1 MIMAHS
7 IKSVAQ
13 KNKQP
18 KTVGIP
24 KLYTV
29 TIVASTIFK
38 LWFTLFKFNDKVS
51 TDEGVSNIMTMT
63 HFM

>member
-1 MIMAHS
+1 MLMAHS
-7 IKSVAQ
+7 IKSVGQ
-13 KNKQP
+13 KKKQP

-24 KLYTV
+24 KLYTD
-29 TIVASTIFK
+29 TTGASTIFM

-51 TDEGVSNIMTMT
+51 TDEGVSNIMTMI